1 MGWNQLRIGGGTPG
15 VGSAWWEFEK
25 GVGYLKNKDCLSEI
39 VIT

>member
-1 MGWNQLRIGGGTPG
+1 MEPTEHWGGTPG
-15 VGSAWWEFEK
+15 VGSTWWEFEK